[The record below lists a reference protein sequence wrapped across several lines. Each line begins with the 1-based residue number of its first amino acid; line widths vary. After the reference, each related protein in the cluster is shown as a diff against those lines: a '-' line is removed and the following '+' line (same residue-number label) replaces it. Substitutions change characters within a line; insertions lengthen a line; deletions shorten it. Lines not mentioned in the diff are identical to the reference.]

1 MKTPE
6 ELKAQKAK
14 QMREYRVKLK
24 EANPEAFLEKQRIQK
39 QKLRA
44 KAKESKIFEVPYVEP
59 KKSVKI
65 KVIKKAIPP
74 PLPSK
79 FSRWP
84 WRWNPTASPENGD
97 PLPHL

>member
-1 MKTPE
+1 MPKTPE

-14 QMREYRVKLK
+14 QMREYRQKLK
-24 EANPEAFLEKQRIQK
+24 EANPEEFLKKQREQK

-65 KVIKKAIPP
+65 ILKKKPP
-74 PLPSK
+74 PFACYATPRL
-79 FSRWP
+79 
-84 WRWNPTASPENGD
+84 
-97 PLPHL
+97 